1 MRQLLDRLR
10 AGRFMQAARAAFTAY
25 QVDESVAARFRA
37 RQLQSVVRLTP
48 LMMAA
53 NVLNVAIIVSLFWE
67 RGPRIG
73 LVLWAL
79 GVSAVV
85 VLALR
90 GWFVARARPRAT
102 ASKRALHRAAA
113 HATGLGALWA
123 AMPMLLF
130 PSANGA
136 QQLLLAVVTT
146 GMLGAGGLALA
157 STPVAA
163 TAYVLVIGVASAL
176 TLALAKFELASAV
189 GALLAIY
196 TVIVVGGIWATARLF
211 GARLMAEAEAER
223 QNEVIGLLLRDFE
236 ENASDVLWEVD
247 AQGRFRHV
255 SQRLAR
261 LFRKPADE
269 LAGLRVFDL
278 LRGAV
283 PHDEAGAGHLAALR
297 RHIEA
302 RTPFRD
308 LAFVVQVKGQP
319 RWWSI
324 TAKPLADAQGRYDG
338 WRGVAA
344 DVTET
349 QHATRRLSWLAN
361 FDPLTGLANRH
372 QFRSE
377 LERLVA
383 RGIDAT
389 QPFAVLFLDL
399 DNFKSV
405 NDTLGHPVGD
415 SLLQEVAKRLLT
427 CTRRSDTVARLGGD
441 EFAIVLHHAASRDEV
456 EQLARRVIQSLQAPC
471 MAQGVRIAVGTSI
484 GAALAP
490 HDGSDIDALLNHAD
504 LALYAAKS
512 AGRGGF
518 RFFEAQMA
526 AQTRRR
532 LGVEQA
538 LRDALAQHALRLEF
552 QPQIDL
558 ARWQV
563 TGFEALLRWQHP
575 QLGEVQPAE
584 FVPVAE
590 EAGLIQA
597 IGEWVLDE
605 ACRHAA
611 QWPAQLKLAV
621 NVSPVQTLSQD
632 LVRTALDALD
642 RHGVAPDRLELE
654 ITESVFLRE
663 TPATMRTLHA
673 LRDAGMHIVLDDF
686 GIGYSSLAYVR
697 RFPFDALKIDRSFV
711 RELLTRRDAR
721 AIVRTVVQL
730 AQSLHMK
737 TVAEGVEQPEH
748 AGVLARYGCE
758 AMQGFLVAA
767 PMPPHEIAAF
777 LRAWPHLPRPAAE
790 EAPGTDLLPLQEPAL
805 P

>member
-1 MRQLLDRLR
+1 MR
-10 AGRFMQAARAAFTAY
+10 AARAAFVTY
-25 QVDESVAARFRA
+25 EVDESVAARFRA
-37 RQLQSVVRLTP
+37 RQLQAVVRLTP

-53 NVLNVAIIVSLFWE
+53 NVLNVVIIVSLFWAH
-67 RGPRIG
+67 GPRIG
-73 LVLWAL
+73 LALWTL
-79 GVSAVV
+79 GVAAVV
-85 VLALR
+85 VLAMR
-90 GWFVARARPRAT
+90 AWAVTRARPRPT
-102 ASKRALHRAAA
+102 ASRRAMRRAALHAA
-113 HATGLGALWA
+113 GLGVLWA
-123 AMPMLLF
+123 VMPMLLF
-130 PSANGA
+130 PGATGA
-136 QQLLLAVVTT
+136 QQLLVAVVTT

-157 STPVAA
+157 SIPLAA
-163 TAYVLVIGVASAL
+163 TAYVLVIGTASAL
-176 TLALAKFELASAV
+176 TLALARFELSAAV
-189 GALLAIY
+189 SALLAIY
-196 TVIVVGGIWATARLF
+196 SAIVIGGIWATARLF
-211 GARLMAEAEAER
+211 GARLMAEAETAR

-261 LFRKPADE
+261 LFRKPAHE

-283 PHDEAGAGHLAALR
+283 PHDESGVSHLAALR
-297 RHIEA
+297 HHIDA

-308 LAFVVQVKGQP
+308 LSFVVQVKAQP

-324 TAKPLADAQGRYDG
+324 TAKPLTDAQGRYDG

-349 QHATRRLSWLAN
+349 HHANRRLSWLAH

-377 LERLVA
+377 VEGLMA
-383 RGIDAT
+383 RGSDAAR
-389 QPFAVLFLDL
+389 PFAVLFLDL

-405 NDTLGHPVGD
+405 NDTLGHAVGD
-415 SLLQEVAKRLLT
+415 ALLQEVAQRLLAS
-427 CTRRSDTVARLGGD
+427 TRRGDMVARLGGD

-456 EQLARRVIQSLQAPC
+456 EQLARRVIVSLQAPC
-471 MAQGVRIAVGTSI
+471 TVQGARVTVGTSI

-490 HDGSDIDALLNHAD
+490 HDGQDLDALLKHAD

-518 RFFEAQMA
+518 RFFESQMA

-532 LGVEQA
+532 LAIEQA
-538 LRDALAQHALRLEF
+538 LRDALAQRTLTLQF

-558 ARWQV
+558 ARWQI

-575 QLGEVQPAE
+575 QLGDVPPAE

-597 IGEWVLDE
+597 IGQWVLDE

-611 QWPAQLKLAV
+611 LWPEELKVAV
-621 NVSPVQTLSQD
+621 NVSPVQALSQD
-632 LVRTALDALD
+632 LVRTALSALQ
-642 RHGVAPDRLELE
+642 RHGLAPDRLELE
-654 ITESVFLRE
+654 ITESVFLHE
-663 TPATMRTLHA
+663 TPATMQTLQA
-673 LRDAGMHIVLDDF
+673 LRGAGVHIVLDDF

-721 AIVRTVVQL
+721 AIVRMVVHL
-730 AQSLHMK
+730 AHSLRMR

-748 AGVLARYGCE
+748 ASVLARYGCD

-767 PMPPHEIAAF
+767 PMAPEAIGAF
-777 LRAWPHLPRPAAE
+777 LRTWPNRPRPSLDEPTA
-790 EAPGTDLLPLQEPAL
+790 TDLLPLQEPATA
-805 P
+805 